1 MHNDGHPGSLIISG
15 PGPTRFLL
23 QLFLCL
29 KKTLSR
35 PKAIETRTSGPGR
48 IMAVVDSFS
57 FSFSFFLKYIFIYCS
72 YFSSKAYIFYSTFLL
87 TPLAYNTN
95 TYTTCNTICLLTLLT
110 ILILT
115 LLTILTK
122 IIRSLTLLT
131 NLAQQKSKLFFSFNS
146 NNILLA
152 FTLTIF

>member
-1 MHNDGHPGSLIISG
+1 MLRTAVTLKFKMCLI
-15 PGPTRFLL
+15 
-23 QLFLCL
+23 
-29 KKTLSR
+29 
-35 PKAIETRTSGPGR
+35 
-48 IMAVVDSFS
+48 
-57 FSFSFFLKYIFIYCS
+57 FFFNFFFIHG
-72 YFSSKAYIFYSTFLL
+72 INHTTYSTFLL

-131 NLAQQKSKLFFSFNS
+131 NLAQRKSNLFFTVIIFYLHLHLQFFKK
-146 NNILLA
+146 NIRTVALGSYTMTVSRLSLHSLKQYTRTHA
-152 FTLTIF
+152 RTHYRY